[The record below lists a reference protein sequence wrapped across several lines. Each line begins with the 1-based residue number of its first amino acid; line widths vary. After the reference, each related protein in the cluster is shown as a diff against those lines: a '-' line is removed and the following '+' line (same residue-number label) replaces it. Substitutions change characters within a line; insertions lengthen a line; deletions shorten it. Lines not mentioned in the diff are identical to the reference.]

1 MVNMLCTWVN
11 IIFNFVYVWNSH
23 NKKLE
28 KLTQNIFM
36 VIYIV
41 TGRFRTKI
49 HISWFQI
56 MFFYYIAKLTI
67 LLYPDG
73 CQVALSATERCLPK
87 DTIPQA
93 SILFGVHSSLC
104 IYFEPGSVLGAG
116 DSEAN
121 KQETGA
127 VLKGFS
133 AYRYNVMNYI
143 VGSMWTWTTGAPNLD
158 GVGARGGPEEMC
170 PRNCPVGWVNVKKRA

>member
-1 MVNMLCTWVN
+1 MVQNYLAREWREGCCYWPLLNMVNMLCTWVN

-73 CQVALSATERCLPK
+73 CQVALSVSGTPKPSLVILLDNQGFNKWPVSLTGHLLNRVKPWRSITIIRVNKLTGCL
-87 DTIPQA
+87 
-93 SILFGVHSSLC
+93 GC
-104 IYFEPGSVLGAG
+104 
-116 DSEAN
+116 
-121 KQETGA
+121 
-127 VLKGFS
+127 
-133 AYRYNVMNYI
+133 
-143 VGSMWTWTTGAPNLD
+143 
-158 GVGARGGPEEMC
+158 
-170 PRNCPVGWVNVKKRA
+170 